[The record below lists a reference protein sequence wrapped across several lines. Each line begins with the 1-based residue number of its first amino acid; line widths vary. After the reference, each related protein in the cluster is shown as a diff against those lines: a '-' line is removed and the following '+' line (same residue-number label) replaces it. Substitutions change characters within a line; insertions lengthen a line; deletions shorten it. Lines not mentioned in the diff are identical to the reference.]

1 MFSKFFKKQQM
12 MRTVL
17 IATAPIILY
26 GIYVFGWR
34 TLALLAFNIIVAC
47 SVEYISEKF
56 IYKKAQVTEAAFVTA
71 TLFTLTLP
79 PALPFWMS
87 GVGVAFAIFF
97 GKEVFGGF
105 GKNVF
110 NPALVGRAFI
120 YINFPT
126 PMLTFSQAA
135 NSERFISG
143 LGGFTKWITP
153 ALDHVSNP
161 TPLLELKNVGSTN
174 VLGLLLGNI
183 GGAIGE
189 VSAILIIVG
198 AAYLIY
204 KKVASWEIM
213 VSSLIGF
220 VGVSYLLIILGAGTS
235 VLPPLQGMLA
245 GGFLFGTVFMS
256 TDPISAPKQPQAK
269 WIYGFMIGAIVVAIR
284 AFSLFPGG
292 MMFAIL
298 IAGVFSPI
306 IDYVYK
312 DINKKKKE
320 AEKKAKAAAAAAA
333 KAVTNE

>member
-17 IATAPIILY
+17 IAVAPIILY
-26 GIYVFGWR
+26 SIYAFGWR
-34 TLALLAFNIIVAC
+34 TLALLVFNIAIAC

-56 IYKKAQVTEAAFVTA
+56 MYNKAQVTEAAFVTA
-71 TLFTLTLP
+71 TLFTMTLP

-87 GVGVAFAIFF
+87 GVGVAFGIFF

-126 PMLTFSQAA
+126 PMLTFSEAA
-135 NSERFISG
+135 NSERFING
-143 LGGFTKWITP
+143 LGGFTKWVTP
-153 ALDHVSNP
+153 VIDNVSNP
-161 TPLLELKNVGSTN
+161 TPMVALKTTGQTVDTLN
-174 VLGLLLGNI
+174 LFLGNI

-189 VSAILIIVG
+189 VSALLIILG
-198 AAYLIY
+198 ALYLIY

-213 VSSLIGF
+213 LSSLIGF
-220 VGVSYLLIILGAGTS
+220 VATSYILILLGAGDL
-235 VLPPLQGMLA
+235 VLQPLQGILV
-245 GGFLFGTVFMS
+245 GGFLFGTAFMS
-256 TDPISAPKQPQAK
+256 TDPISAPKQNQAK
-269 WIYGFMIGAIVVAIR
+269 WIYGIMIGSIVVIIR

-306 IDYVYK
+306 IDYVFK
-312 DINKKKKE
+312 GINQKKK
-320 AEKKAKAAAAAAA
+320 AAKKAVANA
-333 KAVTNE
+333 K